1 MEKYEL
7 KNKYEYEDDEIDLVE
22 LLKTIIRE
30 RKTVATVAVF
40 FVILTGGF
48 IFYKNNKPHNYGVS
62 ISLSEDTVNKINQC
76 NTLYKNSS
84 VIFNQAVE
92 NSFDTLLK
100 KESPNIVVLSSEDKD
115 GINKVLKEK
124 YNFVKIIDT
133 KNKNYKLFTK
143 IKSSEIKKLPEKID
157 AVISEDTQNLNFE
170 FNKNISEKLVS
181 AEKELSKLTEETN
194 KLNESAMEIIQE
206 NFSNI
211 SNENINS
218 SLSIIS
224 PVLYVEYQEKINSLN
239 DMYLKVNNL
248 KKIKDNAKKV
258 FELSGKNNITVIEIS
273 NTSENS
279 GGLNSKIILA
289 AGLILGLFAGMF
301 IAIIKEPLKNII
313 KEIKEVWGVI

>member
-22 LLKTIIRE
+22 LLKTIIKE
-30 RKTVATVAVF
+30 RKTVAAVALF
-40 FVILTGGF
+40 FIILTGGF
-48 IFYKNNKPHNYGVS
+48 IFYKNNKPYNYGVS

-84 VIFNQAVE
+84 VIFNQAVQ

-100 KESPNIVVLSSEDKD
+100 KENPNTVVLSSEDKD
-115 GINKVLKEK
+115 GINEVLKGK

-157 AVISEDTQNLNFE
+157 VLISEDTQDLNFE
-170 FNKNISEKLVS
+170 FNKNLSESLIS

-194 KLNESAMEIIQE
+194 KLNENAMEIIQE
-206 NFSNI
+206 NFNDI

-248 KKIKDNAKKV
+248 KKIKDNAKEF

-273 NTSENS
+273 NTAENS

-289 AGLILGLFAGMF
+289 VGLILGLFAGMF
-301 IAIIKEPLKNII
+301 IAIIKEPLKNIL
-313 KEIKEVWGVI
+313 KEIKEEK

>member
-22 LLKTIIRE
+22 LLKTIIKE
-30 RKTVATVAVF
+30 RKTVAAVALF
-40 FVILTGGF
+40 FIILTGGF
-48 IFYKNNKPHNYGVS
+48 IFYKNNKPYNYGVS

-84 VIFNQAVE
+84 VIFNQAVQ
-92 NSFDTLLK
+92 NSFDTLSK
-100 KESPNIVVLSSEDKD
+100 KENPNTVVLSSEDKD
-115 GINKVLKEK
+115 GINEVLKGK

-157 AVISEDTQNLNFE
+157 VLISEDTQDLNFE
-170 FNKNISEKLVS
+170 FNKNLSESLIS

-194 KLNESAMEIIQE
+194 KLNENAMEIIQE
-206 NFSNI
+206 NFNDI

-248 KKIKDNAKKV
+248 KKIKDNAKEF

-289 AGLILGLFAGMF
+289 VGLILGLFAGMF
-301 IAIIKEPLKNII
+301 IAIIKEPLKNIL
-313 KEIKEVWGVI
+313 KEIKEEK

>member
-7 KNKYEYEDDEIDLVE
+7 KNKYEYEEDEIDLVE
-22 LLKTIIRE
+22 LLKAIVRE
-30 RKTVATVAVF
+30 RKTVAVITVLFTVLSLG
-40 FVILTGGF
+40 FV
-48 IFYKNNKPHNYGVS
+48 FYKNNKPYNYGVS

-76 NTLYKNSS
+76 NALYKNSS
-84 VIFNQAVE
+84 VIFNQDVE
-92 NSFDTLLK
+92 NSFDILLK
-100 KESPNIVVLSSEDKD
+100 KENSNIIILSSEDKD

-143 IKSSEIKKLPEKID
+143 IKSSELKKLPEKID
-157 AVISEDTQNLNFE
+157 AVISEDTQDLNLE
-170 FNKNISEKLVS
+170 FDKNISESLVS

-194 KLNESAMEIIQE
+194 KLNENVMEIMQE

-211 SNENINS
+211 SNENINLT
-218 SLSIIS
+218 LSIIS

-248 KKIKDNAKKV
+248 KKIKDNAKEL
-258 FELSGKNNITVIEIS
+258 FELSGKNNITIIEI
-273 NTSENS
+273 NNNSENS
-279 GGLNSKIILA
+279 DGLSSKIILA
-289 AGLILGLFAGMF
+289 VGLILGLFAGMF

-313 KEIKEVWGVI
+313 KEIREEK

>member
-30 RKTVATVAVF
+30 RKTVAAVAVF

-84 VIFNQAVE
+84 VVFNQAVQS
-92 NSFDTLLK
+92 SFDTLLK
-100 KESPNIVVLSSEDKD
+100 KESPNIVILSSEDKD

-248 KKIKDNAKKV
+248 KKIKDNAKEF

-313 KEIKEVWGVI
+313 KEIKEEK

>member
-7 KNKYEYEDDEIDLVE
+7 KSKYEYEDDEIDLVE

-30 RKTVATVAVF
+30 RKIVAAVAVLF
-40 FVILTGGF
+40 TVLACGF
-48 IFYKNNKPHNYGVS
+48 IFYKNNKPYNYGVS

-76 NTLYKNSS
+76 NTLYTNSS
-84 VIFNQAVE
+84 VIFNQNVQ

-100 KESPNIVVLSSEDKD
+100 KENPNILVLSSEDKD

-133 KNKNYKLFTK
+133 KNRNYKLFTK
-143 IKSSEIKKLPEKID
+143 IKSSELKKLPEKID
-157 AVISEDTQNLNFE
+157 AVISEDTQNLNLE
-170 FNKNISEKLVS
+170 FDKNISESLVS
-181 AEKELSKLTEETN
+181 AEKELSRLTEETN
-194 KLNESAMEIIQE
+194 KLNENVMEIIQE
-206 NFSNI
+206 NFSNV

-248 KKIKDNAKKV
+248 KKIKDNAKEL
-258 FELSGKNNITVIEIS
+258 FELSGKNNITIIEID

-279 GGLNSKIILA
+279 GGLNNKIIIA
-289 AGLILGLFAGMF
+289 IGIIFGLFAGMF
-301 IAIIKEPLKNII
+301 IAIIKEPLKNIL
-313 KEIKEVWGVI
+313 KEIKEEK

>member
-30 RKTVATVAVF
+30 RKIVAAVAVLF
-40 FVILTGGF
+40 TVLAFGF
-48 IFYKNNKPHNYGVS
+48 IFYKNNKPYNYGVS

-76 NTLYKNSS
+76 NTLYTNSS
-84 VIFNQAVE
+84 VIFNQNVQ

-100 KESPNIVVLSSEDKD
+100 KENPNILVLSSEDKD

-133 KNKNYKLFTK
+133 KNRNYKLFTK
-143 IKSSEIKKLPEKID
+143 IKSSELKKLPEKID
-157 AVISEDTQNLNFE
+157 AVISEDTQNLNLE
-170 FNKNISEKLVS
+170 FDKNISESLVS
-181 AEKELSKLTEETN
+181 AEKELSRLTEETN
-194 KLNESAMEIIQE
+194 KLNENVMEIIQE
-206 NFSNI
+206 NFSNV

-248 KKIKDNAKKV
+248 KEIKDNAKEL
-258 FELSGKNNITVIEIS
+258 FELSGKNNITIIEID

-279 GGLNSKIILA
+279 GGLNNKIIIA
-289 AGLILGLFAGMF
+289 IGIIFGLFAGMF

-313 KEIKEVWGVI
+313 KEIREEK

>member
-22 LLKTIIRE
+22 LLKTIIKE
-30 RKTVATVAVF
+30 RKTVAAVALF

-48 IFYKNNKPHNYGVS
+48 IFYKNNKPYNYGVS

-84 VIFNQAVE
+84 VIFNQAVQ

-100 KESPNIVVLSSEDKD
+100 KANPNTVVLSSEDKD
-115 GINKVLKEK
+115 GINEVLKGK

-157 AVISEDTQNLNFE
+157 VLISEDTQDLNFE
-170 FNKNISEKLVS
+170 FNKNLSESLIS

-194 KLNESAMEIIQE
+194 KLNENAMEIIQE
-206 NFSNI
+206 NFNDI

-248 KKIKDNAKKV
+248 KKIKDNAKEF

-273 NTSENS
+273 NTFENS

-289 AGLILGLFAGMF
+289 VGLILGLFAGMF
-301 IAIIKEPLKNII
+301 IAIIKEPLKNIL
-313 KEIKEVWGVI
+313 KEIKEEK

>member
-30 RKTVATVAVF
+30 RKTVAAVAVF
-40 FVILTGGF
+40 LVILTGGF

-84 VIFNQAVE
+84 VVFNQAVQS
-92 NSFDTLLK
+92 SFDNLLK
-100 KESPNIVVLSSEDKD
+100 KENPNIVVLSSEDKD

-239 DMYLKVNNL
+239 DMYLKINNL
-248 KKIKDNAKKV
+248 KKIKDNAKEF

-301 IAIIKEPLKNII
+301 IAIIKEPLKNIM
-313 KEIKEVWGVI
+313 KEIKKEK

>member
-30 RKTVATVAVF
+30 RKTVAAVAVF

-48 IFYKNNKPHNYGVS
+48 IFYKNNKPHNYGVE
-62 ISLSEDTVNKINQC
+62 ISLSEHTKDKISQYNAS
-76 NTLYKNSS
+76 YKNSS
-84 VIFNQAVE
+84 VILNQTIQ
-92 NSFDTLLK
+92 NTFDSLLDKKNPNVITL
-100 KESPNIVVLSSEDKD
+100 NSEDEGEIKE
-115 GINKVLKEK
+115 VLKEE
-124 YNFVKIIDT
+124 YNFVKIIDS
-133 KNKNYKLFTK
+133 KNRTYKLFTK
-143 IKSSEIKKLPEKID
+143 TKNSQIENLSKEINKMI
-157 AVISEDTQNLNFE
+157 AEDVKNLNSEFE
-170 FNKNISEKLVS
+170 KNLSENIIF

-248 KKIKDNAKKV
+248 KKIKDSAKEF

-313 KEIKEVWGVI
+313 KEIKEEK

>member
-22 LLKTIIRE
+22 LLKTIIKE
-30 RKTVATVAVF
+30 RKTVAAVALF
-40 FVILTGGF
+40 FIILTGGF
-48 IFYKNNKPHNYGVS
+48 IFYKNNKPYNYGVS

-84 VIFNQAVE
+84 VIFNQAVQ

-100 KESPNIVVLSSEDKD
+100 KENPNTVVLSSEDKD
-115 GINKVLKEK
+115 GINEVLKGK

-157 AVISEDTQNLNFE
+157 VLISEDTQDLNFE
-170 FNKNISEKLVS
+170 FNKNLSESLIS

-194 KLNESAMEIIQE
+194 KLNENAMEIIQE
-206 NFSNI
+206 NFNDI

-248 KKIKDNAKKV
+248 KKIKDNAKEF

-313 KEIKEVWGVI
+313 KEIKEEK

>member
-30 RKTVATVAVF
+30 RKTVAAVAVF

-84 VIFNQAVE
+84 VVFNQAVQS
-92 NSFDTLLK
+92 SFDTLLK
-100 KESPNIVVLSSEDKD
+100 KENPNIVVLSSEDKD

-248 KKIKDNAKKV
+248 KKIKDNTKEF

-313 KEIKEVWGVI
+313 KEIKAEK

>member
-30 RKTVATVAVF
+30 RKTVAAVAVF

-84 VIFNQAVE
+84 VVFNQAVQS
-92 NSFDTLLK
+92 SFDTLLK
-100 KESPNIVVLSSEDKD
+100 KESPNIVILSSEDKD

-248 KKIKDNAKKV
+248 KKIKDNTKEF

-313 KEIKEVWGVI
+313 KEIKEEK